1 MKRHAEYPLLL
12 ALAVGLACGLTAAV
26 VARCEAPQA
35 LLRALLGAAAAWLLT
50 ALVRTLLAQTR
61 RLAPPA
67 AVVDLAEQPLTM
79 AMADEA
85 KQEAQEPEL
94 SAQEA
99 ARAVSRMLKT

>member
-1 MKRHAEYPLLL
+1 MKRGAEYPLLL

-35 LLRALLGAAAAWLLT
+35 LVRALLGAAAAWLLT
-50 ALVRTLLAQTR
+50 VLARALLTQAR
-61 RLAPPA
+61 RLTQPA
-67 AVVDLAEQPLTM
+67 AVIDLAEQPLTA

-85 KQEAQEPEL
+85 KQEAQEPEI